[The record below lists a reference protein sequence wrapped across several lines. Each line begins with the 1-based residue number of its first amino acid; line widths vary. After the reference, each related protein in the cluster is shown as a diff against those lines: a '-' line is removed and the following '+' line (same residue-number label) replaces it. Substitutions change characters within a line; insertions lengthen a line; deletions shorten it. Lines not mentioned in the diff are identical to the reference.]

1 MQHKQRHIS
10 PTTATC
16 IAPHVEVEK
25 RTSDTDTPQQAKAY
39 RSAGTPLRPQPL
51 PGVPPRRR

>member
-25 RTSDTDTPQQAKAY
+25 RTSDTDTPYQATIN
-39 RSAGTPLRPQPL
+39 RSAGTPLRPKPL
-51 PGVPPRRR
+51 HGVPPRRH